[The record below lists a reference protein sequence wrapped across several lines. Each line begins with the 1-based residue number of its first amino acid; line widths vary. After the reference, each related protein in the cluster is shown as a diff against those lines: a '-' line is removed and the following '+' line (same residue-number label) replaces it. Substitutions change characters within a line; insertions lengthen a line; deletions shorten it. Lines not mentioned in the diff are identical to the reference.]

1 MSEKATANFLT
12 TKHAFKLTTKQDA
25 RYVPVHKKKKQNI
38 TKQVKGYGSGI

>member
-25 RYVPVHKKKKQNI
+25 RYVGSYTKKKQNI